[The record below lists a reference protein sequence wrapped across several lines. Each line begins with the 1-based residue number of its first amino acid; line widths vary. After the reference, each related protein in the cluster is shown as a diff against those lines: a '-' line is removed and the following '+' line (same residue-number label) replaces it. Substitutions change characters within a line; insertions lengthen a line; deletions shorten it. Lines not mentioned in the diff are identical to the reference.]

1 MPAIQSISKYS
12 DLELALMGFL
22 GWIGNGQDRVNL
34 LGSRYGKVQGMIDNI
49 INTDTVP
56 AGTGSSSDYDPAAIK
71 KAVHAAFDEII
82 DQVCTEVIDELK

>member
-34 LGSRYGKVQGMIDNI
+34 LGSRYGTVQRMIDNI

-56 AGTGSSSDYDPAAIK
+56 AGSGSSDYDPDQIK
-71 KAVHAAFDEII
+71 KAVHAAFDDII
-82 DQVCTEVIDELK
+82 DQVCAEVIDELK

>member
-1 MPAIQSISKYS
+1 MAAIQSISKYS

-34 LGSRYGKVQGMIDNI
+34 LGNRYNAVQGIINQI

-56 AGTGSSSDYDPAAIK
+56 AGTPAVNKDQIKEAI
-71 KAVHAAFDEII
+71 HEAFDGIINDVTEEII
-82 DQVCTEVIDELK
+82 NEIK

>member
-1 MPAIQSISKYS
+1 MAAIQSISKYS

-34 LGSRYGKVQGMIDNI
+34 LGNRYNAVQGIINQI

-56 AGTGSSSDYDPAAIK
+56 AGTASVNKDQIR
-71 KAVHAAFDEII
+71 KAVLSTFNDIINEVSEEIVNEI
-82 DQVCTEVIDELK
+82 K

>member
-56 AGTGSSSDYDPAAIK
+56 AGTGSSDYDPAAIK

>member
-1 MPAIQSISKYS
+1 MAAIQSISKYS

-34 LGSRYGKVQGMIDNI
+34 LGSRYNTVQGIINQI

-56 AGTGSSSDYDPAAIK
+56 AGTASVNKDQIR
-71 KAVHAAFDEII
+71 KAVLSTFNDIINELSEEIVNEI
-82 DQVCTEVIDELK
+82 K

>member
-34 LGSRYGKVQGMIDNI
+34 LGSRYGTVQRMIDNI

-56 AGTGSSSDYDPAAIK
+56 AGSGSSDYDPDQIK
-71 KAVHAAFDEII
+71 KAVHAAFDDII

>member
-34 LGSRYGKVQGMIDNI
+34 LGSRYGTVQRMIDNI
-49 INTDTVP
+49 INTETVP
-56 AGTGSSSDYDPAAIK
+56 AGSGSSDYDPDQIK
-71 KAVHAAFDEII
+71 KAVHAAFDDII

>member
-1 MPAIQSISKYS
+1 MAAIQSISKYS

-34 LGSRYGKVQGMIDNI
+34 LGSRYNTVQGIINHI

-56 AGTGSSSDYDPAAIK
+56 AGTPAVNKDQIR
-71 KAVHAAFDEII
+71 KAVLSTFNDIINEVSEEIVNEI
-82 DQVCTEVIDELK
+82 K

>member
-1 MPAIQSISKYS
+1 MAAIQSISKYS

-34 LGSRYGKVQGMIDNI
+34 LGSRYNTVQGIINQI

-56 AGTGSSSDYDPAAIK
+56 AGTASVNKDQIR
-71 KAVHAAFDEII
+71 KAVLSTFNDIINEVSEEIVNEI
-82 DQVCTEVIDELK
+82 K

>member
-1 MPAIQSISKYS
+1 MAAIQSISKYS

-34 LGSRYGKVQGMIDNI
+34 LGSRYNAVQGIINQI

-56 AGTGSSSDYDPAAIK
+56 AGTTAVNKDQIR
-71 KAVHAAFDEII
+71 KAVLSTFNDIINEVSEEIVNEI
-82 DQVCTEVIDELK
+82 K